1 MRKNLTPNLR
11 HRLEYTLV
19 RSVVALVGCLSWS
32 QALGLGRGIGRLF
45 RRLDAR
51 HRRIVRENLR
61 RADLGLDEAGL
72 QRVSIACF
80 EHFGAL
86 FCSMLRLLNME
97 EAEIRGLLKVEGLE
111 HYDRAMA
118 EGKGV
123 IALTGHFGNWEM
135 LGLGMSLAGRPVE
148 VIGRE
153 LDNPLLE
160 AYLKRLRTRFGN
172 SVIPKD
178 GAVRESLK
186 LLKKGKAI
194 GFLLDQDALGMGL
207 FVRYFDHWASTF
219 STAGML
225 ADRYDLPVLPC
236 SSHVD
241 AKGITTVR
249 VHPPFHIP
257 HTGVPDRDIWVGTQ
271 MMTAWIEAQ
280 VRQEPT
286 QWFWMHRRFK
296 TQPGY
301 GNSPLPDEAWLPHYE
316 ASKRD
321 LGLS

>member
-1 MRKNLTPNLR
+1 MRKITSPNLR
-11 HRLEYTLV
+11 HRLEY
-19 RSVVALVGCLSWS
+19 ALFRAITALIGCLSWRR
-32 QALGLGRGIGRLF
+32 ALSLGRGMGRLF
-45 RRLDAR
+45 RILDAR

-61 RADLGLDEAGL
+61 HSDLGLNEA
-72 QRVSIACF
+72 QIHDVSIACF
-80 EHFGAL
+80 EHFGTV
-86 FCSMLRLLNME
+86 FFSMLRLLNMQE
-97 EAEIRGLLKVEGLE
+97 QEIRGLVKLEGME
-111 HYDRAMA
+111 HYDQAIA

-135 LGLGMSLAGRPVE
+135 MGLGLSLEGRPVE

-160 AYLKRLRTRFGN
+160 AYLKGLRTRFGN

-186 LLKKGKAI
+186 MLKRGKAI

-207 FVRYFDHWASTF
+207 FVRYFGRWASTF

-225 ADRYDLPVLPC
+225 AVRYDLPVLPV

-241 AKGITTVR
+241 SNGITTVK
-249 VHPPFHIP
+249 VHPPFH
-257 HTGVPDRDIWVGTQ
+257 VPRTENPETDIWTGTQ
-271 MMTAWIEAQ
+271 IMTAWIEGQ
-280 VRQEPT
+280 VRRDPT

-296 TQPGY
+296 TQPGA
-301 GNSPLPDEAWLPHYE
+301 GAPLLPDENLLSHFE
-316 ASKRD
+316 TLQNG
-321 LGLS
+321 LGL